1 MTATSR
7 SNDADYSFSNDD
19 ALYTS
24 FSSETQ
30 PAIKDPLKLLQQQY
44 KLKCL
49 HHAWACQYPGGNAT
63 CPDFRHCCAA
73 KRLYQHVMQCR
84 HVPSSSIVDSSSNNN
99 SSNGKCPVPGCRK
112 MRRVWAHYKRCSIHD
127 CVLCSIVPRHRM
139 NVVIENEPPNRT
151 RPCLLLSPFSPKRT
165 SADRGDYRHGYES
178 RMSADETK

>member
-1 MTATSR
+1 MTTSR
-7 SNDADYSFSNDD
+7 IDAVVYSSSTNDD

-49 HHAWACQYPGGNAT
+49 HHAWACQYPGENAT
-63 CPDFRHCCAA
+63 CPEFRHCCAA

-84 HVPSSSIVDSSSNNN
+84 HVPSSSIVDNSND
-99 SSNGKCPVPGCRK
+99 KCPVPGCRK

-127 CVLCSIVPRHRM
+127 CVLCSIVPRYRM
-139 NVVIENEPPNRT
+139 NVVIENEPPNRP
-151 RPCLLLSPFSPKRT
+151 RPRLLLSPFSPKRT
-165 SADRGDYRHGYES
+165 SEDRGDYGYGYES
-178 RMSADETK
+178 RISW

>member
-1 MTATSR
+1 MATSR
-7 SNDADYSFSNDD
+7 KNDHAKVYPSSNDD
-19 ALYTS
+19 ALCTS

-30 PAIKDPLKLLQQQY
+30 PAVKDPLKLLHQQY

-49 HHAWACQYPGGNAT
+49 HHAWACQHCPGENAT

-84 HVPSSSIVDSSSNNN
+84 HVPSSSIVDSSINNN
-99 SSNGKCPVPGCRK
+99 KCPVPGCRK

-127 CVLCSIVPRHRM
+127 CVLCSIVPRYRM
-139 NVVIENEPPNRT
+139 NVVIEIEPPNRP

-165 SADRGDYRHGYES
+165 GADRGDYRYDTL
-178 RMSADETK
+178 RMG